1 METEGG
7 ALMLRREF
15 LSAIAALAAAPSVS
29 WAQEADVPGL
39 QLGDATSFSASDVIE
54 RAREMARRDYKARPL
69 IPEAW
74 QNLSYD
80 QYRKIW
86 FDARNALW
94 ENTDAP
100 QRVDVFPPGLYYPQA
115 VRTYVVEDGQARP
128 MQFDLGVFDTT
139 DKFPNVP
146 TDDTLGYSGLRMRA
160 ELRQPGIFEEYAVF
174 QGASYFRGIGSDNVY
189 GLSARGLALKTGDQ
203 MGEEFPDFT
212 HFWLERPKTGAPTII
227 LHALLDSPSCT
238 GAYRF
243 AITPGQPLAMEVEAE
258 IFARNTLTHVGIAP
272 LTSMFLFDDTDRQ
285 RFNDFRPAVHDSD
298 GLMIH
303 NGAGEVIWRPLAN
316 PTSLQISSFSDMNP
330 RGFGLMQRARSF
342 GDFNDLEALYH
353 RRPGLWVTPGE
364 GWGRGHVQLI
374 EIPADLEIYDNIV
387 AFWRPSA
394 DIEAG
399 TSHRMT
405 YRLDWGSDPA
415 PKAAMP
421 LRVINTAAGGRPEGG
436 RIFALDFENA
446 AHVPQDVS
454 KIERLVRSSAG
465 EVTEGIVQRNPAT
478 GGPRLAFTFKPG
490 DARWAEFR
498 AQLRL
503 DGEAL
508 SEVWLYRWTKT

>member
-1 METEGG
+1 
-7 ALMLRREF
+7 MLRREF
-15 LSAIAALAAAPSVS
+15 LAAVATLAAAPRAS
-29 WAQEADVPGL
+29 WARDAREPGL
-39 QLGDATSFSASDVIE
+39 QLGEAVAFTASDVAA
-54 RAREMARRDYKARPL
+54 RAREMAGRAYKPRPQV
-69 IPEAW
+69 PAPW
-74 QNLSYD
+74 RNLSYD

-94 ENTDAP
+94 EGTDAP

-115 VRTYVVEDGQARP
+115 VRTYVVDGDQARP
-128 MQFDLGVFDTT
+128 MKFDLAVFDTT

-146 TDDTLGYSGLRMRA
+146 IDDTLGYSGLRLRA
-160 ELRQPGIFEEYAVF
+160 ELRQPGIYEEYAVF
-174 QGASYFRGIGSDNVY
+174 QGASYFRGIGTGDIY
-189 GLSARGLALKTGDQ
+189 GLSARGLALKTGDPE
-203 MGEEFPDFT
+203 GEEFPDFT
-212 HFWLERPKTGAPTII
+212 DFWLERPAAGDATII

-243 AITPGQPLAMEVEAE
+243 AITPGQPLSMAVEAE
-258 IFARNTLTHVGIAP
+258 VFARETLTHVGIAP

-285 RFNDFRPAVHDSD
+285 RFNDFRPAVHDND

-316 PTSLQISSFSDMNP
+316 PLTLQLSAFGDIDP
-330 RGFGLMQRARSF
+330 RGFGLMQRARKF
-342 GDFNDLEALYH
+342 EDFNDLEALYH

-364 GWGRGHVQLI
+364 NWGRGHVQLV

-387 AFWRPSA
+387 AYWRPIA

-399 TSHRMT
+399 SSHRFT

-421 LRVINTAAGGRPEGG
+421 LRVTNTAAGGRPEGG
-436 RIFALDFENA
+436 RIFAIDFENA
-446 AHVPQDVS
+446 DHVPADLGR
-454 KIERLVRSSAG
+454 IDRLVRSSAG
-465 EVTEGIVQRNPAT
+465 EVTEGIIQRNPAT
-478 GGPRLAFTFKPG
+478 GGPRLAFTFMPG
-490 DARWAEFR
+490 DATWAEFR

-508 SEVWLYRWTKT
+508 SEVWLYRWTQT